1 MTDMSRKEGTMWKT
15 RATEILG
22 IELPIVG
29 GTMQWLSR
37 APFVAA
43 ISNAGGLGILPSAT
57 FSSKQELKDEIRRT
71 KELTARPF
79 AVNVNLFPM
88 MRPFS
93 VEEMIDAAHEEGVRI
108 LETSGRSP
116 EPFIKLLRG
125 DGAILMHKCA
135 RVRDAAKAE
144 TLGVDLVT
152 VVGVECGGH
161 PSSEEVT
168 TLVLLPKTVESVK
181 IPVLAGG
188 GFADGRGFMAALA
201 LGAEGI
207 VLGTRLM
214 ATLECPLH
222 KAFKEELVKADVA
235 STGLLLMS
243 HKAPIRAYLNAVAHE
258 ILALEDKGA
267 DLQDILPKMTGVRG
281 REAYEKGDLNGGI
294 WPCGQAAGLVK
305 EVLPVRDLFRKI
317 MDEAEAI
324 RRRWGAIE
332 TGP

>member
-1 MTDMSRKEGTMWKT
+1 MQKEERTMWKT

-57 FSSKQELKDEIRRT
+57 FSSKQELKEEIRRT
-71 KELTARPF
+71 KELTDRPF

-93 VEEMIDAAHEEGVRI
+93 VEEMMEAAHEEGVRI

-116 EPFIKLLRG
+116 EPYIRQLRG

-152 VVGVECGGH
+152 VVGIECGGH
-161 PSSEEVT
+161 PSAEEVT
-168 TLVLLPKTVESVK
+168 SLVLLPKTVESVK

-188 GFADGRGFMAALA
+188 GFADGRGLVAAMA

-214 ATLECPLH
+214 ATMECPMH
-222 KAFKEELVKADVA
+222 QAFKEELVRADVT

-243 HKAPIRAYLNAVAHE
+243 HKAPIRVYLNEVAHE
-258 ILALEDKGA
+258 VLELESRGA
-267 DLQDILPKMTGVRG
+267 DLHDILPKMAGVRG
-281 REAYEKGDLNGGI
+281 REAYERGDLNGGI

-305 EVLPVRDLFRKI
+305 EILPVRDLFRKI
-317 MDEAEAI
+317 MEEAEEI
-324 RRRWGAIE
+324 RRSWA
-332 TGP
+332 TAT